1 MKFKINKH
9 NILNVLSRVQG
20 ITSRKSNLA
29 ITENILIQSRDD
41 KIFIAATDL
50 ETGFEGTYVSE
61 IESDG
66 TITINSKKIYEIV
79 KNFPSDEI
87 SVEEMDNKILKIG
100 NETVLYNILGMNAND
115 FPELPQIHNDITFL
129 NINSYDLR
137 QMIEKTIMIHAS
149 GDEKRAHIIGVKLEF
164 LKEDNTPVL
173 RMISTD
179 GKRLSKADCTD
190 IQNNLDISEKDTV
203 LIPKKGLQEVAKF
216 LESEGKIKIGVKNNN
231 FIVKKENE
239 TILINLLEGNFP
251 EYGDIFSAGDDKI
264 VEVEKEAFKMML
276 KRMSILTS
284 DDYKGVIFRFEDNKL
299 TIRAANPDLGE
310 SKEDMVIKFKST
322 PIEVAFNPQFFIDTL
337 NFIYTDQIL
346 LKIIDDEHPCFIQ
359 GENDNSF
366 ISVIM
371 PMKI

>member
-20 ITSRKSNLA
+20 ITGRKSNLA
-29 ITENILIQSRDD
+29 ITENILIQSRGD

-61 IESDG
+61 IESEG
-66 TITINSKKIYEIV
+66 TITINSKKIFEIV

-115 FPELPQIHNDITFL
+115 FPELPQINNDITFL
-129 NINSYDLR
+129 TINSYDLR

-164 LKEDNTPVL
+164 LKDDNIPVL

-190 IQNNLDISEKDTV
+190 IQNSLDIPEKNTV

-216 LESEGKIKIGVKNNN
+216 MESEGRVNIGVKNNN

-239 TILINLLEGNFP
+239 TIMINLLEGNFP
-251 EYGDIFSAGDDKI
+251 EYGDIFSVGDDKI
-264 VEVEKEAFKMML
+264 VEVEKEAFRMML

-284 DDYKGVIFRFEDNKL
+284 EDYKGVIFRFEDNRL

-310 SKEDMVIKFKST
+310 SKEDMIIKFKST

-337 NFIYTDQIL
+337 NYIYSDQIL
-346 LKIIDDEHPCFIQ
+346 LRIIDDEHPCFIQ

>member
-20 ITSRKSNLA
+20 ITGRKSNLA
-29 ITENILIQSRDD
+29 ITENILIQSRGD

-61 IESDG
+61 IESEG
-66 TITINSKKIYEIV
+66 TITINSKKIFEIV

-115 FPELPQIHNDITFL
+115 FPELPQINNDITFL
-129 NINSYDLR
+129 TINSYDLR

-164 LKEDNTPVL
+164 LKEDNIPVL

-190 IQNNLDISEKDTV
+190 IQNSLDIPEKNTV

-216 LESEGKIKIGVKNNN
+216 MESEGRVNIGVKNNN

-239 TILINLLEGNFP
+239 TIMINLLEGNFP
-251 EYGDIFSAGDDKI
+251 EYGDIFSVGDDKI
-264 VEVEKEAFKMML
+264 VEVEKEDFRMML

-284 DDYKGVIFRFEDNKL
+284 EDYKGVIFRFEDNRL

-310 SKEDMVIKFKST
+310 SKEDMIIKFKST

-337 NFIYTDQIL
+337 NYIYSDQIL
-346 LKIIDDEHPCFIQ
+346 LRIIDDEHPCFIQ

>member
-87 SVEEMDNKILKIG
+87 SIEEMDNKILKIG

-203 LIPKKGLQEVAKF
+203 LIPKKGLQEVSKF

-239 TILINLLEGNFP
+239 TIIINLLEGNFP
-251 EYGDIFSAGDDKI
+251 EYGDIFSVGDDKI
-264 VEVEKEAFKMML
+264 VEVEKEAFRMML